1 MHYKP
6 NRQMMFM
13 GGGSRKRPSY
23 GDYLNLEEL
32 LSLQGD
38 ENISADE
45 MHFMVVHQTFELWF
59 KQVIR
64 ELAESRDAL
73 SSEQVAEETIPSV
86 VHRLGRVT
94 EIFRLMAQQWSVM
107 ETLSPQDFLV
117 FRDGLGSASG
127 FESYQMREL
136 EILIGLSDEQRT
148 GGMDPLARFRKFL
161 ILGILCCFIQ
171 GGPER

>member
-1 MHYKP
+1 
-6 NRQMMFM
+6 MFM
-13 GGGSRKRPSY
+13 GRIRKRPSY

-64 ELAESRDAL
+64 ELAESRDTL
-73 SSEQVAEETIPSV
+73 SSEQVAEEMIPSV

-94 EIFRLMAQQWSVM
+94 EIFRLMAQQWCVM
-107 ETLSPQDFLV
+107 ETLSLRIFL
-117 FRDGLGSASG
+117 FSRWTSS
-127 FESYQMREL
+127 
-136 EILIGLSDEQRT
+136 IG
-148 GGMDPLARFRKFL
+148 
-161 ILGILCCFIQ
+161 I
-171 GGPER
+171 

>member
-1 MHYKP
+1 
-6 NRQMMFM
+6 M

-107 ETLSPQDFLV
+107 ETLSQTPPELAADIYNTCLLYTSPSP
-117 FRDGLGSASG
+117 RD
-127 FESYQMREL
+127 
-136 EILIGLSDEQRT
+136 
-148 GGMDPLARFRKFL
+148 
-161 ILGILCCFIQ
+161 
-171 GGPER
+171 